1 MKRAV
6 NGLIAGCLLGTM
18 AISPTSS
25 DGINPVTVE
34 AAPALAFITGSVK
47 DDRGTPVA
55 GAFVSLLEPH
65 SRGKEIKSVKTDA
78 KGKFSASILP
88 GLYRLRASAEGF
100 VASIARVSLDR
111 AAANKHDFSLRRTD
125 TVVQKRG
132 DSDDYRWIA
141 QSAPRHAMN
150 LREEAEEEVATPQ
163 ADAAIEDNFARPRP
177 AFHGPSFHGMMQLMA
192 VSSSAHPGLPP
203 ASFYGTNFAVSGTLG
218 GNLEIAFIGQ
228 RGVGQLAPQRLAA
241 MASMRPGANHQVT
254 ATIGY
259 GQVAMARKFYQDGLD
274 VTADPAIELGLRPQR
289 RNAVPASRAES
300 LDQLSVSATGSWQ
313 VFQPLLVIYG
323 FDYSRFVGRNDRE
336 SVLPRFAVQYAPTA
350 RLRMNAAITPGTD
363 LQNDSPETFNTENI
377 QAAFETAPA
386 EVAFADSPLLDRSR
400 RVEAGIEKL
409 FGEGDTSI
417 EASAFYDLISN
428 HGVGVLALP
437 LEASPENQ
445 AAFEQVAHRITAMN
459 GAARGA
465 RLMLNHRINNHVSAS
480 LGYSYGYGSRFN
492 AVRPETVTPGSL
504 FRRGFFQVA
513 SAKLDVDFSQETG
526 TRISTVIRLSPE
538 AVVFAIDPFAGRMSV
553 YDPNINIYLTQ
564 ELPNF
569 GLPLR
574 WQAIVDL
581 RNLLDQTSGVED
593 GGLQLISATTRR
605 TVRGGLAF
613 RW

>member
-6 NGLIAGCLLGTM
+6 NVLIAGCLLGTM
-18 AISPTSS
+18 AITPTSS
-25 DGINPVTVE
+25 DGNHSATVE
-34 AAPALAFITGSVK
+34 ASPALALITGSVK

-78 KGKFSASILP
+78 KGKFSASVLP

-111 AAANKHDFSLRRTD
+111 TATNKHDFSLRRTD

-150 LREEAEEEVATPQ
+150 LHEETQGKEEVATVQP
-163 ADAAIEDNFARPRP
+163 DAAIEDDFARPRP
-177 AFHGPSFHGMMQLMA
+177 ALHGPSFHGMLQLMA
-192 VSSSAHPGLPP
+192 VSSSARPGLPP

-218 GNLEIAFIGQ
+218 GNLEMAFIGQ
-228 RGVGQLAPQRLAA
+228 QGVGLLAPQRLAA
-241 MASMRPGANHQVT
+241 MASIRPGANHQVT

-259 GQVAMARKFYQDGLD
+259 GQVAMARTPCEQGCSRSKS
-274 VTADPAIELGLRPQR
+274 
-289 RNAVPASRAES
+289 ASRAES
-300 LDQLSVSATGSWQ
+300 LDQLSVSATASWQ
-313 VFQPLLVIYG
+313 VFRPLLVIYG

-350 RLRMNAAITPGTD
+350 RLRMNAAITPGSD
-363 LQNDSPETFNTENI
+363 LRNDSPETFDTENI
-377 QAAFETAPA
+377 QAEFETAPA

-409 FGEGDTSI
+409 FGEGGTSI

-445 AAFEQVAHRITAMN
+445 AAFEQVAHHITAMN

-465 RLMLNHRINNHVSAS
+465 RLMLNHRVSDHVSAS

-492 AVRPETVTPGSL
+492 AVRPETVAPGGL

-526 TRISTVIRLSPE
+526 TRISTVIRLSPD

-581 RNLLDQTSGVED
+581 RNLLDQTKGAED
-593 GGLQLISATTRR
+593 GAVQLISATMRR
-605 TVRGGLAF
+605 SVRGGLAF